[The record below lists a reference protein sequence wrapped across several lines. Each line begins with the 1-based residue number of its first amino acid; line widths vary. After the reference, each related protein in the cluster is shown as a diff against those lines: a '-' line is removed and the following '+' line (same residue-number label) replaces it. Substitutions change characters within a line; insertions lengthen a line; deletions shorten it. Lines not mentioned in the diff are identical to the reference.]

1 MLLALETSGA
11 QPAFALGPVDG
22 HPVCRVLNHQADLAA
37 STCLIGELEQALH
50 DFGFTQGPPSWSAI
64 AVSQG
69 PGAFTG
75 LRVACAVAQGLALAA
90 GSAIVAVPTLLAVA
104 VATWPQATTPIAVVM
119 DARMNERYVAWA
131 RPKPRW
137 ALDHVQ
143 LVAVTDVSVWL
154 HDTRPGTGAWLAAG
168 NGWGAPVDVQVPQ
181 VVSPELAEQVK
192 AVWLLGREAL
202 QRGDTVD
209 AALISP
215 LYVRDRV
222 AYTSEER
229 ASGLGGNP
237 RAALWSSR

>member
-1 MLLALETSGA
+1 MLLAFETSQA

-22 HPVCRVLNHQADLAA
+22 QPICQVLQAHAGQAA
-37 STCLIGELEQALH
+37 STALLSEIQQTLRQLGH
-50 DFGFTQGPPSWSAI
+50 TGPAPMWSAI

-75 LRVACAVAQGLALAA
+75 LRVGCAVAQGLAIPS
-90 GSAIVAVPTLLAVA
+90 GSPIVAVPTLLAVA
-104 VATWPQATTPIAVVM
+104 AASWPEATAPVAVVM

-137 ALDHVQ
+137 ELDHVQ
-143 LVAVTDVSVWL
+143 LVAATDVSAWL
-154 HDTRPGTGAWLAAG
+154 HDTLPATGTWLAAG
-168 NGWGAPVDVQVPQ
+168 DGWGAPVDVSVPQ
-181 VVSPELAEQVK
+181 GVSPLLVEQTK

-209 AALISP
+209 AALLAP
-215 LYVRDRV
+215 MYVRDRV
-222 AYTSEER
+222 AYTIAER

-237 RAALWSSR
+237 QAALWSTR